1 MLWRPSQSAL
11 AFDVAKFM
19 PLAGV
24 GREGNKSRSRGN
36 LCCYAAIS
44 PLEETPL
51 MMNRN
56 LVAALV
62 TFGLALPAVT
72 RAQDAPVEEQIVD
85 QMNKVFGVHAGFRAN
100 HAKGVV
106 AEGKFK
112 ASPEAA
118 GLSKALHFGGT
129 DIPVTVRFSDSTGVP
144 NLPDGSD
151 DANPHGISV
160 KFHLP
165 DGSDTDIVINS
176 LKFFP
181 VATSEEFR
189 DLLVAIAQSPP
200 DAAKPTKFEQFVASH
215 PTVPAAFATVATP
228 NSFAN
233 EAYFGINA
241 FVFVNKK
248 GERQAVR
255 YQMIPEKVVH
265 LDKAEAAKMT
275 PDFLMEE
282 LPSRLK
288 QGPVTFRFKA
298 QLAAAGD
305 STKDPSK
312 PWPDDR
318 KLVDLGVL
326 TIDKAVANSE
336 EAQKKLLFLPG
347 QLTDGIEQSD
357 DPMVDVRNGAYA
369 ISFSRRNP

>member
-1 MLWRPSQSAL
+1 
-11 AFDVAKFM
+11 
-19 PLAGV
+19 
-24 GREGNKSRSRGN
+24 
-36 LCCYAAIS
+36 
-44 PLEETPL
+44 
-51 MMNRN
+51 MMNCKV
-56 LVAALV
+56 VAALV
-62 TFGLALPAVT
+62 GIGLSIPAFAFAQALPI
-72 RAQDAPVEEQIVD
+72 EERIVND
-85 QMNKVFGVHAGFRAN
+85 MNKVFGVHPGFRAN
-100 HAKGVV
+100 HAKGIVV
-106 AEGKFK
+106 ECHFK
-112 ASPEAA
+112 ASSEAA
-118 GLSKALHFGGT
+118 GLSRAALFSGA

-200 DAAKPTKFEQFVASH
+200 DAAKPTKFEQFVANHS
-215 PTVPAAFATVATP
+215 TIPAALATVATP
-228 NSFAN
+228 DSFAN

-241 FVFVNKK
+241 FMFVNKA
-248 GERQAVR
+248 GERQAIR

-265 LDKAEAAKMT
+265 LDKAEAAKKT

-282 LPSRLK
+282 LPARLK
-288 QGPVTFRFKA
+288 QGQVTFRFKA

-318 KLVDLGVL
+318 KLIELGVL
-326 TIDKAVANSE
+326 TIDKAVTNSD

-357 DPMVDVRNGAYA
+357 DPMIDVRSGAYA